1 MKSMERVW
9 GAVENAQTFWK
20 GLFEEEPK
28 RDKAMSV
35 RAREYVNGL
44 AGQFGD
50 KAGLCP
56 QTAV

>member
-1 MKSMERVW
+1 MERVW

-44 AGQFGD
+44 AGQIGD